1 MSNCYQAEQSRRI
14 VVVIL
19 FQDLVR
25 QPDAVNLPA
34 ALRRSGAWGVI
45 EVFIERFQKAEI
57 GLEHSRFQVLLR
69 NFLAVRRGVGAEHDA
84 VLVILEEL
92 ARASRLA
99 AQLAEPR
106 ADLHAQIGI
115 PVEPS
120 RYFI

>member
-1 MSNCYQAEQSRRI
+1 MSNCFQAEQSRRI
-14 VVVIL
+14 VVVNL
-19 FQDLVR
+19 LQDLVG

-34 ALRRSGAWGVI
+34 ALRRSEARGVI
-45 EVFIERFQKAEI
+45 EVFIERLQKTEI
-57 GLEHSRFQVLLR
+57 GLEHGRLQILLR
-69 NFLAVRRGVGAEHDA
+69 NFLAVWRGVGAEHDA

-99 AQLAEPR
+99 AQLAEPG